1 MANFVPSV
9 AVDDVIDALKAY
21 LAPFCI
27 GAEVVRGQV
36 NRVSMPPGPCVIL
49 TEILSVDL
57 STPITDMIP
66 AGITANITGPKQIDV
81 QIDFYGASAGDFAA
95 ATKNAFRAGYG
106 FEKFPAT
113 VKPLYMS
120 DAHQHPL
127 TTGEQQY
134 ESRWTATASM
144 QYNPTVTVPQDYADA
159 ATMNSINLVNP

>member
-1 MANFVPSV
+1 MADFVPSI
-9 AVDDVIDALKAY
+9 AIDGVIDALAAY

-27 GAEVVRGQV
+27 GAQVVRGQV
-36 NRVSMPPGPCVIL
+36 NRVAMPPSPCVIL

-57 STPITDMIP
+57 STPV
-66 AGITANITGPKQIDV
+66 TATGSTTASITGPTQIDV
-81 QIDFYGASAGDFAA
+81 QIDFYGASAGDYARAA
-95 ATKNAFRAGYG
+95 KNAFRAGYG

-144 QYNPTVTVPQDYADA
+144 QYNPVVTLPQDYADA
-159 ATMNSINLVNP
+159 ATINSINLVNP